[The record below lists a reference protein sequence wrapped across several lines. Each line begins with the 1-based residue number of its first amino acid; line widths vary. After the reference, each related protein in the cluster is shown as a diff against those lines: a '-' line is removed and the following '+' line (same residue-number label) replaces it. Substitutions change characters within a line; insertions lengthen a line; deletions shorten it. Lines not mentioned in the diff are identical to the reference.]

1 MALNESEIRKLLTN
15 IPNSVSGDGKVFVT
29 KLKRYLTD
37 FLSETNK
44 KIDDVESGITERPA
58 HVDKLS
64 LVERHIINDGVRINL
79 IQVGWEIDLVDD
91 YAKAE
96 IWYKIANNIAWE
108 KAGESSGTQYTYSGA
123 VAGETYF
130 IKVVSVNSKGVSA
143 DFDTA
148 PQGSIEIKGSQY
160 VPKPPTQFTL
170 TWDKYGALWT
180 WLFEDNGY
188 VDFFELRLDQN
199 PSVWNE
205 NRLDSTRETYSRANP
220 KVRSGTAY
228 LYIRNV
234 FGEYSEPAI
243 HFFTK
248 EKPQKPNKP
257 IITSTIDGVS
267 IKMQTLPADCTHYK
281 LYIKTT
287 DSTGESE
294 DYFTSS
300 NSEFIYFFF
309 SGTVSVKYCFCD
321 DLGEGEWSDLVTAE
335 CKPVL
340 DIGQI
345 PEIDYDKFSDEIK
358 ETIDKANNQP
368 SINEDLIKKLD
379 SQKEDLSD
387 LVTKVNTNTN
397 GISQNKDN
405 ITSIFTTIAG
415 HGTAIEQNANSIT
428 MLAKDVQ
435 GNTSSI
441 QQNAESIT
449 SIVTKVNAT
458 DTKITDQGT
467 LIQQNAES
475 ITSLAQEVQKNK
487 NSITDNTTQIQQT
500 ATDLTA
506 IAQRVTQAEKDI
518 TVNKSSIEQNADSI
532 TSVVSRVTTAEGTIS
547 NQGSIIKQ
555 NSDSIN
561 SVVTELGKDPADCN
575 YSAISQLNDDILLT
589 VKKDDV
595 INSIN
600 VSKEGIFI
608 DGSKIHITGNTVF
621 DKNVIVGEALMAES
635 VATEH
640 LKANAVTSAKI
651 QANAVT
657 SDKITAGAVTS
668 EKIEAGAITAE
679 KIQAGAIGTD
689 ALQAGSVIGD
699 KISANSITTS
709 HLASEN
715 IDLTGALTITG
726 GNVKLSEE
734 GLRLSTNNGSYTLF
748 NQNGINYIDKNGI
761 IYAQTKKMIIGQAY
775 DGSYIRFAAPWDAPP
790 SVLVIP
796 MSIQTN
802 DINYQSATLHIVSEA
817 KNISTSGFQINNY
830 LRLAEG
836 SYNVE
841 TNKIT
846 SNAYNA
852 VGTDVIETGY
862 GSYTYRVNFYGYV
875 DMAKIIIPKTAN
887 YIEIQVNYTA
897 GMHHAGDRFSYPNRN
912 PGTITKI
919 VHVSGVLEMYVGEK
933 KISEVDILNN
943 TNFIISGYFDTGNT
957 QVILRANYVIN
968 YSIYDHM
975 SHPQLVSVLKENIN
989 SIASQALTNENRD
1002 LSGDTIEI
1010 PTYKYSAADSKIARG
1025 YAMFLVTDGSTNT
1038 FTIET
1043 PTSIAKVL
1051 VTLDGVALPNT
1062 EITVTGKTII
1072 TDNDGYL
1079 IITETTTTD
1088 IKIAETFEYNG
1099 SKIIQVISF
1108 ADGAKNTVNFVTEQG
1123 GEE

>member
-1 MALNESEIRKLLTN
+1 MALDENEIRKLLTN

-37 FLSETNK
+37 FLFETNK
-44 KIDDVESGITERPA
+44 KIDEVEVGLTERPA

-64 LVERHIINDGVRINL
+64 LVESHTINDGVRINL
-79 IQVGWEIDLVDD
+79 IQIGWEIGLVDD

-96 IWYKIANNIAWE
+96 IWYKTANNTAWE

-123 VAGETYF
+123 VTGETYF
-130 IKVVSVNSKGVSA
+130 IKVVSVNSKGVAA

-148 PQGSIEIKGSQY
+148 LQGSIKIKGSQY
-160 VPKPPTQFTL
+160 APKTPTQFTL
-170 TWDKYGALWT
+170 TWDEHGALWT

-199 PSVWNE
+199 PSIWNE

-228 LYIRNV
+228 LYIRNI

-248 EKPQKPNKP
+248 EKPQKPYEP

-267 IKMQTLPADCTHYK
+267 IKMQTLPADCTYYK

-287 DSTGESE
+287 DDTGELE
-294 DYFTSS
+294 DYFTTS

-309 SGTVSVKYCFCD
+309 SGTVSVRYCFCD

-335 CKPVL
+335 CKPTL

-358 ETIDKANNQP
+358 ETIDRANNQP

-379 SQKEDLSD
+379 TQKEDLSD
-387 LVTKVNTNTN
+387 LVTKVNANTN

-449 SIVTKVNAT
+449 SIVTRVNAA
-458 DTKITDQGT
+458 DTKITNQGT
-467 LIQQNAES
+467 LIQQNADS

-600 VSKEGIFI
+600 VSKEGIVI

-689 ALQAGSVIGD
+689 ALQAGSVVGD
-699 KISANSITTS
+699 KISANSIRTS

-734 GLRLSTNNGSYTLF
+734 GLRLSNDNGSYTLF
-748 NQNGINYIDKNGI
+748 NQDGINYVDKNGI
-761 IYAQTKKMIIGQAY
+761 IYAQVKKMIIGKAY
-775 DGSYIRFAAPWDAPP
+775 DGSYIRFAAPWDTPP

-796 MSIQTN
+796 MTIQTN
-802 DINYQSATLHIVSEA
+802 DINYQSATLYIVSEA
-817 KNISTSGFQINNY
+817 TNITTEGFIVNNY

-836 SYNVE
+836 SYHVE
-841 TNKIT
+841 ASDISSK
-846 SNAYNA
+846 AYNP
-852 VGTDVIETGY
+852 VGTDVVEVGY
-862 GSYTYRVNFYGYV
+862 GSYTYRFNFYGYV
-875 DMAKIIIPKTAN
+875 DMVKIIVPNTST
-887 YIEIQVNYTA
+887 YIELQVNYDL
-897 GMHHAGDRFSYPNRN
+897 GVHIPSKMRFDYPGSNS
-912 PGTITKI
+912 GGVSDCSIKKI
-919 VHVSGVLEMYVGEK
+919 VVQLFAGSQ
-933 KISEVDILNN
+933 KIKEVDL
-943 TNFIISGYFDTGNT
+943 TGVDKNFILSGYYEAGTT
-957 QVILRANYVIN
+957 EITVRTEYILYYA
-968 YSIYDHM
+968 IYDHM
-975 SHPQLVSVLKENIN
+975 DHPKLLQVWKDNLQ
-989 SIASQALTNENRD
+989 SIARQALEGEKV
-1002 LSGDTIEI
+1002 GDTINI

-1038 FTIET
+1038 FTVELPNITVWCYFYLDDELLT
-1043 PTSIAKVL
+1043 NTAIMVNGEERTTNNNGSIALTEKVTAETNL
-1051 VTLDGVALPNT
+1051 VYIFSYNGNEVKQPINF
-1062 EITVTGKTII
+1062 
-1072 TDNDGYL
+1072 TDNA
-1079 IITETTTTD
+1079 T
-1088 IKIAETFEYNG
+1088 
-1099 SKIIQVISF
+1099 
-1108 ADGAKNTVNFVTEQG
+1108 NTVNFTTTE
-1123 GEE
+1123 

>member
-1 MALNESEIRKLLTN
+1 MALDENEIKKLLTN

-37 FLSETNK
+37 FLFETNK
-44 KIDDVESGITERPA
+44 KIDEVEVGLTERPA

-64 LVERHIINDGVRINL
+64 LVESHTINDGVRINL
-79 IQVGWEIDLVDD
+79 IQIGWEIGLVDD

-96 IWYKIANNIAWE
+96 IWYKTANNTAWE

-123 VAGETYF
+123 VTGETYF
-130 IKVVSVNSKGVSA
+130 IKVVSVNSKGIAA

-148 PQGSIEIKGSQY
+148 LQGSIKIKGSQY
-160 VPKPPTQFTL
+160 APKTPTQFTL
-170 TWDKYGALWT
+170 TWDEHGALWT

-199 PSVWNE
+199 PSIWNE

-228 LYIRNV
+228 LYIRNI

-248 EKPQKPNKP
+248 EKPQKPYEP

-267 IKMQTLPADCTHYK
+267 IKMQTLPADCTYYK

-287 DSTGESE
+287 DDTGELE
-294 DYFTSS
+294 DYFTTS

-309 SGTVSVKYCFCD
+309 SGTVSVRYCFCD

-335 CKPVL
+335 CKPTL

-358 ETIDKANNQP
+358 ETIDRANNQP

-379 SQKEDLSD
+379 TQKEDLSD
-387 LVTKVNTNTN
+387 LVTKVNANTN

-449 SIVTKVNAT
+449 SIVTRVNAA
-458 DTKITDQGT
+458 DTKITNQGT
-467 LIQQNAES
+467 LIQQNADS

-600 VSKEGIFI
+600 VSKEGIVI

-699 KISANSITTS
+699 KISANSIRTS

-734 GLRLSTNNGSYTLF
+734 GLRLSNDNGSYTLF
-748 NQNGINYIDKNGI
+748 NQNGINYVDRNGI
-761 IYAQTKKMIIGQAY
+761 IYGQVKRMLMGTAY
-775 DGSYIRFAAPWDAPP
+775 DGSVIKFIAPWDTVPQ
-790 SVLVIP
+790 VLVSP
-796 MSIQTN
+796 TSLMVN
-802 DINYQSATLHIVSEA
+802 NADYAQSNLFITCKPTDVTV
-817 KNISTSGFQINNY
+817 NGFTVNCY
-830 LRLAEG
+830 SSLGEG
-836 SYNVE
+836 S
-841 TNKIT
+841 
-846 SNAYNA
+846 
-852 VGTDVIETGY
+852 
-862 GSYTYRVNFYGYV
+862 
-875 DMAKIIIPKTAN
+875 
-887 YIEIQVNYTA
+887 
-897 GMHHAGDRFSYPNRN
+897 
-912 PGTITKI
+912 
-919 VHVSGVLEMYVGEK
+919 SGVLLLNKVYSNRRYSATGDYNFDSFKIVVPESASRVAVNVSINCLTWDVARTESGDSGDMYVPHWLNTCTIELAGEGVTSTPVSADGRFDWSTSLVVEARLADGV
-933 KISEVDILNN
+933 SEITCNIKV
-943 TNFIISGYFDTGNT
+943 
-957 QVILRANYVIN
+957 
-968 YSIYDHM
+968 
-975 SHPQLVSVLKENIN
+975 NIN
-989 SIASQALTNENRD
+989 RRSKSASYSPQYPSGGFTISIPNATFD
-1002 LSGDTIEI
+1002 VDTEVRV
-1010 PTYKYSAADSKIARG
+1010 SRG
-1025 YAMFLVTDGSTNT
+1025 YANFIVVDSTT
-1038 FTIET
+1038 QLFTIET
-1043 PTSIAKVL
+1043 PTSTAQCLVNLDGEALTDTAITVNGKEQTTDGNGY
-1051 VTLDGVALPNT
+1051 VTLT
-1062 EITVTGKTII
+1062 EKTTTETSIVETFGYNGNEI
-1072 TDNDGYL
+1072 VQSVRFTDNA
-1079 IITETTTTD
+1079 T
-1088 IKIAETFEYNG
+1088 
-1099 SKIIQVISF
+1099 
-1108 ADGAKNTVNFVTEQG
+1108 NTVNFTTTE
-1123 GEE
+1123 